1 MKKQHNIRVINMPN
15 VHTNFEDRTVQY
27 NQLLSNFKELLKKNN
42 LKFTIQ
48 REVILET
55 LYNSSG
61 HLSPESLHQ
70 LIQMQHPTLKIGIA
84 TIYRTLSLLE
94 ESHIVTSLSFGAQ
107 GKKYELG
114 AKEHHDHLI
123 CMRCGSITEFVDE
136 KIEERQHDITDEL
149 GFKMI
154 DHSMQIYGIC
164 KNCQETHNN

>member
-1 MKKQHNIRVINMPN
+1 MPDVI
-15 VHTNFEDRTVQY
+15 TNFKDRTVEY
-27 NQLLSNFKELLKKNN
+27 NQLLEDFKTLLKNNN

-55 LYNSSG
+55 LYNSDE
-61 HLSPESLHQ
+61 HLTPEALHH
-70 LIQMQHPTLKIGIA
+70 LIQEKYPDLNTGIA

-94 ESHIVTSLSFGAQ
+94 DSHVVRSLSFGAQ

-123 CMRCGSITEFVDE
+123 CTRCGEITEFVDE
-136 KIEERQHDITDEL
+136 EIEKRQHAITDEL
-149 GFKMI
+149 DFKMI

-164 KNCQETHNN
+164 KKCQENEK

>member
-1 MKKQHNIRVINMPN
+1 MPDVI
-15 VHTNFEDRTVQY
+15 TNFQDRTVEY
-27 NQLLSNFKELLKKNN
+27 NQLLEDFKTLLKNNN

-48 REVILET
+48 REVVLET
-55 LYNSSG
+55 LYNSDE
-61 HLSPESLHQ
+61 HLTPEALHH
-70 LIQMQHPTLKIGIA
+70 LIQEKYPDLNTGIA

-94 ESHIVTSLSFGAQ
+94 DSHVVRSLSFGAQ

-123 CMRCGSITEFVDE
+123 CTRCGEITEFVDKEIE
-136 KIEERQHDITDEL
+136 KRQHAITDEL

-164 KNCQETHNN
+164 KKCQENEK